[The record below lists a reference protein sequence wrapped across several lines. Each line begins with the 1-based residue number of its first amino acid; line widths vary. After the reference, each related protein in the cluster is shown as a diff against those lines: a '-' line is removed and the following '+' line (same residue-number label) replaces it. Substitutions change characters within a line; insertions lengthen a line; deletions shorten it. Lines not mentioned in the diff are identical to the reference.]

1 MKLDDLYFDIIF
13 KDQTSDTIRAIK
25 DKLIKTKF
33 NVKVQPKVGIGDIQS
48 ALDKAVNEDTKSR
61 LTFKIHKVN
70 LSTTGL
76 KKIQESLDS
85 RIWYLNNV
93 DIKTTKFEERLA
105 KAVER
110 AMRKGANNAS
120 VGITAGDTEGGGGGS
135 SASGNASLKDSL
147 SIFRYIRIIQG
158 MLASSVFTNFLR
170 KLADT
175 YGKFEQQLVALK
187 SMLQSGIK
195 GNTIFNQIKDFSVKS
210 PFQFSDL
217 VSFTKQ
223 LTAFQVP
230 YNELFDT
237 TKRLADLSAGL
248 GVDMSRII
256 LAYGQVR
263 SASYL
268 RGQELRQ
275 FTEAGVPILQMLA
288 DKFSLLEKRVV
299 SVGDVFDYVSKRKVP
314 FEMVKEVIQDMTN
327 EGGIFY
333 KMQERQADTLRGR
346 ITNLADAYDIFLYNI
361 GKSGTAKIM
370 GGFVGIIQKLLE
382 CKDLIMAIGAAATVV
397 FARIIVAAAV
407 TAKKAIVD
415 MMAKAGMSLIGWW
428 TAAGAALAAATMYF
442 YNLKQDVENAKQA
455 VSDFAK
461 ESSKN
466 INDFVE
472 SIKDINISINANG
485 GDKVKTLTDTLE
497 KLKDVIPENQG
508 NSFVA
513 YILGG
518 KDIDDQIRRL
528 NEVKSSLED
537 IEIVTRR
544 LGEAKV
550 TPYVLSILDRS
561 FDYPAQLEDYLGG
574 KKSPVFLRGDTF
586 YMTNWSSKILAE
598 IQKAK
603 GDIDL
608 SAEEF
613 NDIIN
618 KLVDAW
624 ASSNQVFSGK
634 GGTVTKIALQLE
646 ANVDEQDVV
655 KKSTA
660 LAQYYFDSVQDMA
673 REGGKDLQ
681 DVMFDALYGTKE
693 AQDQAKK
700 DLSDIYVKAGEKAK
714 EELGL
719 FEDEFNQI
727 VARMQA
733 NPIDIQIRARLGLA
747 NDTLSGYSRLYIH
760 RLYDKQFGKDSYY
773 LSSLDPTSAS
783 KKLAQS
789 ESSKYI
795 LDIIKN
801 NSDPTSVRKA
811 LKNAYDN
818 VKENIE
824 NSQEANDDMTESY
837 KEQLKWIEEA
847 ASLFHWNLNEVK
859 ETKTKTDEIL
869 KSEKDRYS
877 TLKKYIQ
884 EYDKLVKLYG
894 QQGAL
899 DKLNK
904 QSQFGMFTD
913 KEFIK
918 SMGGSLNV
926 NNKAELLSKYA
937 DYLEKKVG
945 KGGERGNLIR
955 DIRIE
960 AENARLEQET
970 KDTADAIEQLKKEIA
985 NSTKRWEI
993 FNKAFNITGDKNL
1006 ASQLAFGKL
1015 IPFVNQQK
1023 QLGKTLNDKGIHD
1036 VASLKGVGTNELTR
1050 MYGAEI
1056 ATLIAKYFE
1065 ISEKEQEDTIN
1076 EIVKILENAINQDTK
1091 IKGITNK
1098 YDKLRSNAS
1107 KLGLEPDKLQEI
1119 IDGLNEA
1126 QSEEIAKA
1134 RWDFFKKTPEYAKMF
1149 ENLDRLSSD
1158 TISSLLDTL
1167 VELNPQIQDDVASF
1181 KELQN
1186 IMQKLREELQNRNP
1200 FSELSSSA
1208 RNIGLLNKIKFDKNG
1223 NATISDEKTAKALS
1237 IKVGSTVNKNDVNDA
1252 LFAEMNDFEKAIAGI
1267 GKAFDSLKGVLEPV
1281 ITLFDSLG
1289 MSGVSDITSGISN
1302 AISSAGGVF
1311 KGMNSIASITKGMGL
1326 GGVSSFLSAAGP
1338 WAAAAGAGISII
1350 SSIFALHDK
1359 ALQRQIEALQ
1369 REEKSAKALYDLVE
1383 KRLKYTLG
1391 KGYGADYAKGVAE
1404 GTTYLEQRKN
1414 LMGQLKD
1421 KQKEL
1426 ELQLDKKKKDQDAI
1440 NDLNNEIADMRET
1453 IKQLSM
1459 ELADDLLSINLSDW
1473 AGQIG
1478 DSLIQA
1484 FSEGKSAAD
1493 AFDESVA
1500 DILKNVVKNM
1510 AQLYILE
1517 PALNSLRNYLFGSD
1531 GTGGVFGS
1539 DMYLSQKDLEGM
1551 IPILANL
1558 KDSIGNVKDLYDAI
1572 NEVAKQSGI
1581 DLSGTSSGLSG
1592 SIQNITEDTADLLA
1606 SYLNAIRARLM
1617 VMGAAQDVALP
1628 MIQDIAE
1635 AQLKELE
1642 LIVQNTRRNA
1652 ESAEKIE
1659 NALNSVILVGSNGKQ
1674 IKVKAY

>member
-1 MKLDDLYFDIIF
+1 MKLDDLYFDILF
-13 KDQTSDTIRAIK
+13 KDKTDDTIKQIK
-25 DKLIKTKF
+25 KK
-33 NVKVQPKVGIGDIQS
+33 
-48 ALDKAVNEDTKSR
+48 LDKAKIKASITPSISIKDIQLAIDKATSGKKD
-61 LTFKIHKVN
+61 LKFKIN
-70 LSTTGL
+70 AASISRTGL
-76 KKIQESLDS
+76 KQIQTSLDS

-93 DIKTTKFEERLA
+93 DIKTTKFEDRLA

-120 VGITAGDTEGGGGGS
+120 VGITAGEPGDGGGGS
-135 SASGNASLKDSL
+135 GTGGNASLKDSL
-147 SIFRYIRIIQG
+147 AIFRYIRIIQG

-195 GNTIFNQIKDFSVKS
+195 GNTIFNQIKEFSVKS

-275 FTEAGVPILQMLA
+275 FTEAGIPILQMLA

-333 KMQERQADTLRGR
+333 KMQERQAETLRGR
-346 ITNLADAYDIFLYNI
+346 ITNLADAYDILLYNI

-407 TAKKAIVD
+407 TAKKAIAD
-415 MMAKAGMSLIGWW
+415 MMAKAGMSLIGRW
-428 TAAGAALAAATMYF
+428 TAAGAAIAAATMYF

-550 TPYVLSILDRS
+550 TPYMYGVMGRDSEFSTYLKK
-561 FDYPAQLEDYLGG
+561 YLEDENKDSRYGMYVRAYKTLFGSYVNKYIKDAAGG
-574 KKSPVFLRGDTF
+574 LTLDAQEK
-586 YMTNWSSKILAE
+586 NE
-598 IQKAK
+598 
-603 GDIDL
+603 
-608 SAEEF
+608 
-613 NDIIN
+613 IIN
-618 KLVDAW
+618 RLVDAW
-624 ASSNQVFSGK
+624 ASSNQEFSGK
-634 GGTVTKIALQLE
+634 GGTITKITLQLE
-646 ANVDEQDVV
+646 ENIDEQDVA
-655 KKSTA
+655 KKSTT
-660 LAQYYFDSVQDMA
+660 LAQYYFDKVQDMA
-673 REGGKDLQ
+673 RESGKDLQ

-747 NDTLSGYSRLYIH
+747 NDTLSGYSRLYIQ
-760 RLYDKQFGKDSYY
+760 RLYDKQFGKGSYY

-811 LKNAYDN
+811 LKNAYDD
-818 VKENIE
+818 VKENIK

-847 ASLFHWNLNEVK
+847 ASLIGWNLNEVK
-859 ETKTKTDEIL
+859 ETKTKTDEVL

-913 KEFIK
+913 EGFIK
-918 SMGGSLNV
+918 SMGSSLNV
-926 NNKAELLSKYA
+926 NNKADLLSKYA
-937 DYLEKKVG
+937 DYLEKKIG
-945 KGGERGNLIR
+945 KGGERGGLIK

-960 AENARLEQET
+960 AESARLEQEA

-985 NSTKRWEI
+985 NSTKRWEM
-993 FNKAFNITGDKNL
+993 FNKALNITGDRDL
-1006 ASQLAFGKL
+1006 SSLLAFGRTT
-1015 IPFVNQQK
+1015 PFSNQQK
-1023 QLGKTLNDKGIHD
+1023 EIESQLKQRGISD
-1036 VASLKGVGTNELTR
+1036 VASLKGIGTNELTR
-1050 MYGAEI
+1050 IYGAVI
-1056 ATLIAKYFE
+1056 ATLISKYFE
-1065 ISEKEQEDTIN
+1065 ISEKEQEDALN

-1098 YDKLRSNAS
+1098 YDKLRANAS
-1107 KLGLEPDKLQEI
+1107 NLGLTPDKLQEI
-1119 IDGLNEA
+1119 IDGLNKA

-1208 RNIGLLNKIKFDKNG
+1208 RNIGLLNKIKFDENG
-1223 NATISDEKTAKALS
+1223 NATISDEKTAKALG

-1267 GKAFDSLKGVLEPV
+1267 GKAFDNLKSVLEPV

-1289 MSGVSDITSGISN
+1289 MSGISDITSGISN

-1311 KGMNSIASITKGMGL
+1311 EGMNSIASITKGMGL

-1414 LMGQLKD
+1414 LLGQLKD

-1426 ELQLDKKKKDQDAI
+1426 ELQLDKKKKDKDAI
-1440 NDLNNEIADMRET
+1440 ADLNSEIADMRET

-1459 ELADDLLSINLSDW
+1459 ELADDLFSINLSDW
-1473 AGQIG
+1473 ASQIG
-1478 DSLIQA
+1478 DSLVEA
-1484 FSEGKSAAD
+1484 FSEGKSALD
-1493 AFDESVA
+1493 AFDEA
-1500 DILKNVVKNM
+1500 AGDILKNVVKNM

-1517 PALNSLRNYLFGSD
+1517 PALNRLRNYLFGSD

-1539 DMYLSQKDLEGM
+1539 DMYLSQEDLEGM
-1551 IPILANL
+1551 IPLLASI
-1558 KDSIGNVKDLYDAI
+1558 KDSVGNVRDLYDAI

-1581 DLSGTSSGLSG
+1581 DLSGVSSGLSG

-1617 VMGAAQDVALP
+1617 VMGSIQDVALP
-1628 MIQDIAE
+1628 YLQDIAE
-1635 AQLKELE
+1635 AQLRELE
-1642 LIVQNTRRNA
+1642 LIVENTRRNA
-1652 ESAEKIE
+1652 ESAERIE
-1659 NALNSVILVGSNGKQ
+1659 SALNSVILVGSSGKQ